1 MPVSRGRLKDGPLA
15 ERANESE
22 TDGTG
27 APVARLLVEK
37 TKVAG
42 QLTLAVALSDRGLRR
57 NDD

>member
-15 ERANESE
+15 GTGNGQQA
-22 TDGTG
+22 DGTG